1 MNSIELS
8 FYSVVAFSQTES
20 PYTSKGRMKEMY
32 IFFKDF
38 LLFLNLSVRR
48 RLRRVPAFVDIG
60 CICSDQV
67 HVFESVSL
75 RRLCVSV

>member
-1 MNSIELS
+1 
-8 FYSVVAFSQTES
+8 
-20 PYTSKGRMKEMY
+20 MKEMY
-32 IFFKDF
+32 NFFKDF